1 MFQFNT
7 PVDCQFFFK
16 VTLNRSILGM
26 QHLVNLPK
34 LKVTVAVQ
42 KGKGTWDGLD
52 QDKCKVS
59 EKLPP
64 CFLEHVTNSVKY
76 YGNLNKI

>member
-1 MFQFNT
+1 M
-7 PVDCQFFFK
+7 
-16 VTLNRSILGM
+16 LNQSILGM

-42 KGKGTWDGLD
+42 RGKGTWDGLD

-59 EKLPP
+59 EAPP
-64 CFLEHVTNSVKY
+64 LLFRTCDKFC
-76 YGNLNKI
+76 KILI